1 MKPSGHRMMTPA
13 DYSCPVCEA
22 GPGRP
27 CTTQFGGQK
36 TDMHSERKVLA
47 PARTSLRVRLDRTI
61 AHLVKAQI
69 VIQELRRELSEHKAE
84 ITRLRRL
91 LRNMDMT
98 VVHELHRQLDDA
110 HEEITRLKAK
120 RARREAR
127 ARR

>member
-1 MKPSGHRMMTPA
+1 
-13 DYSCPVCEA
+13 
-22 GPGRP
+22 
-27 CTTQFGGQK
+27 
-36 TDMHSERKVLA
+36 MHSERKVLA